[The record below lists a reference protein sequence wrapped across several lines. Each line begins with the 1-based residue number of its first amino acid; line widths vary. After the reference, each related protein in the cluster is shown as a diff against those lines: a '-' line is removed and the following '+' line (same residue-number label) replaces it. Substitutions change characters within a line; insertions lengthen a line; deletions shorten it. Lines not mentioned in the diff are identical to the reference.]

1 VEVDP
6 KYAKGYYRRGVGKY
20 ALARYKEAAKDF
32 RIVLKFAPND
42 RDAKLKLDDCDKTVA
57 RMAFEKAIASN
68 EVVKKVSDSIDTQ
81 SIIVEDTYDGVRI
94 DDGKVTKEFVDD
106 MIERFVGQKKIH
118 RRYAYEVAC
127 APDHCLCPRLFY
139 FNVVYASNI
148 SWMIRDWGRR
158 RRRNRHR
165 NKDQRH
171 TDTETSA

>member
-1 VEVDP
+1 MEVDP

-42 RDAKLKLDDCDKTVA
+42 KDAKLKLDDCDKTVA

-81 SIIVEDTYDGVRI
+81 SIIVEDSYDGVRI

-106 MIERFVGQKKIH
+106 MIERFIGQKKIH
-118 RRYAYEVAC
+118 RRYAYEVTFSPDRCCCAHAC
-127 APDHCLCPRLFY
+127 VCLWF
-139 FNVVYASNI
+139 F
-148 SWMIRDWGRR
+148 
-158 RRRNRHR
+158 
-165 NKDQRH
+165 
-171 TDTETSA
+171 